1 MAEFFC
7 GMGNFRAGFEQAGWE
22 IVYSCEWDKHKR
34 RIYEVIYGEEPT
46 SNDIRRVHGNDIPE
60 CECWTF
66 GAPCQDFSIAGLRKG
81 LDGDRSSLVREVFRL
96 LKEKEPCD
104 RPEWLVYENV
114 KGMLSSNNGWDFA
127 AIQAEMGGW
136 GILLNG
142 RYSTRRILEFHRI
155 GKECILSDILEKD
168 VDEKY
173 FLSEQTTQRL
183 LSYKDSSVEK
193 LSGGGGERTAAE
205 SKRDA
210 QIANT
215 LTTRNPDACSTGVYP
230 CKMGYKNGVTE
241 TQLSPTVMQRDYKG
255 VSNQEIGGVIVGD
268 EPERVLKGTKRR

>member
-1 MAEFFC
+1 MSYRMAEFFC

-127 AIQAEMGGW
+127 AIQAEMGGV
-136 GILLNG
+136 G
-142 RYSTRRILEFHRI
+142 Y
-155 GKECILSDILEKD
+155 
-168 VDEKY
+168 
-173 FLSEQTTQRL
+173 
-183 LSYKDSSVEK
+183 SVEWQILNSKDFGVPQNRERVYTIGHFGKGCGRKIFPIGTDDSEASK
-193 LSGGGGERTAAE
+193 LQGQLSREIIGGGGERTAAE

-255 VSNQEIGGVIVGD
+255 VSNQEIGG
-268 EPERVLKGTKRR
+268 

>member
-1 MAEFFC
+1 
-7 GMGNFRAGFEQAGWE
+7 
-22 IVYSCEWDKHKR
+22 
-34 RIYEVIYGEEPT
+34 
-46 SNDIRRVHGNDIPE
+46 
-60 CECWTF
+60 
-66 GAPCQDFSIAGLRKG
+66 
-81 LDGDRSSLVREVFRL
+81 
-96 LKEKEPCD
+96 
-104 RPEWLVYENV
+104 
-114 KGMLSSNNGWDFA
+114 
-127 AIQAEMGGW
+127 
-136 GILLNG
+136 
-142 RYSTRRILEFHRI
+142 LEFHRI

-183 LSYKDSSVEK
+183 LSYKDSSAEK